1 MTSTNTPLH
10 RLPSLRALLV
20 FNTVALHLNQV
31 RAAEALSLTQS
42 ALSRQITGLEDHLGV
57 TLFTRNARG
66 LAFTQE
72 GELLYDFTQRAFDLL
87 NDGLGRLVLD
97 KERQTLVV
105 SAARSYAER
114 VLAPRISSF
123 IEMHPWIDVRVDI
136 HRYYADIDSS
146 GADISIRLG
155 NGEWDGY
162 EKLRLSDDRLIP
174 VASPH
179 VAQALAALRP
189 GDLAGKLLLRNLER
203 DYIAAWNDANPGE
216 ALAGSSMAVKF
227 NDSATLLAALESGSG
242 VTITRLSLVADALA
256 SGRLQRLWSGS
267 AKDGLD
273 YYAVCAP
280 RALHKS
286 TTTLFMQWLRRS
298 LPGSAL
304 SAEQQD
310 AACNGGGHTS
320 G

>member
-1 MTSTNTPLH
+1 MSPANTSHLH

-42 ALSRQITGLEDHLGV
+42 ALSRQIKGLEDHLGV
-57 TLFTRNARG
+57 VLFTRNARG

-72 GELLYDFTQRAFDLL
+72 GELLYDFTRRAFDVLA
-87 NDGLGRLVLD
+87 DGLGRLAPD
-97 KERQTLVV
+97 RERQTLVV
-105 SAARSYAER
+105 SVARSYAER
-114 VLAPRISSF
+114 VLAPRISGF

-155 NGEWDGY
+155 NGDWEGY
-162 EKLRLSDDRLIP
+162 ETLLLSDDLLIP
-174 VASPH
+174 VASPR
-179 VAQALAALRP
+179 VAQALASRQA
-189 GDLAGKLLLRNLER
+189 GELAGNLILRNLER
-203 DYIAAWNDANPGE
+203 DYITAWNDANRDEMLTG
-216 ALAGSSMAVKF
+216 AGIAIKF

-256 SGRLQRLWSGS
+256 TGRLQRLWSGS
-267 AKDGLD
+267 AKDGLN

-280 RALHKS
+280 RTLHKS
-286 TTTLFMQWLRRS
+286 TTTLFMQWLRQT
-298 LPGSAL
+298 LPGNTPL
-304 SAEQQD
+304 
-310 AACNGGGHTS
+310 HTL
-320 G
+320 GQT